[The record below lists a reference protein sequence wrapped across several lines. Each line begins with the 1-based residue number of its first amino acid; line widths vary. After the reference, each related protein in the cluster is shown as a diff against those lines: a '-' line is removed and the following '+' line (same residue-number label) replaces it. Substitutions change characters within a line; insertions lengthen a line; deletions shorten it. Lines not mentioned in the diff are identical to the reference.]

1 MTDPVFDIFR
11 EEAREHLGAL
21 EGGFLDL
28 EAAAVE
34 ARRPLIDNL
43 FRHAHSLKGDA
54 KAVGVVPL
62 QRAAQILE
70 DILDG
75 MRSAPENI
83 NLELVNQGLAQLDL
97 VRRAYEVWHQY
108 MAADGENDGDH
119 PSNAAATSEAQE
131 NSAAVM
137 APVVT
142 ASTASVAP
150 APSVPVPMV
159 VVPLVVRT
167 MKPTPP
173 PAETAT
179 IASGPRDENF
189 TVRVPTERL
198 DRMLNLAGEIRIS
211 QRISDSIQDRLTVL
225 HESLEQL
232 PLGSRRHVQASDRD
246 LNQLR
251 MALANWQSQMSD
263 QLRHV
268 KSELRKKATREELLV
283 ESLDADIRQARLLP
297 LVMLTDSLR
306 RSIRD
311 LAQTLGKSIRYEV
324 DVGRIVL
331 DKAVIEGL
339 RESLLHLIR
348 NAADHGLETPAERV
362 AAGKPEEGRIRIE
375 ASCRGELVT
384 IRVSDDGRGI
394 DYDKIRDRVR
404 RNGGID
410 EAELLELTP
419 RDLAKYLFQP
429 GFSTAETGDISGRG
443 VGLDVVETEVHR
455 LHGTLD
461 VVSGASVTR
470 QSRLT
475 TAPPHPSDASN
486 SSTTFIITVPV
497 TISTVRILTVLSGG
511 QYYGIPTSTIIRT
524 GIAAEDSLRQLEG
537 SLVLSIEGQP
547 VRWVSLC
554 DLLGTTSAAPIN
566 NGTKRPYLLAAH
578 EGQQVA
584 IVVDD
589 LDDESEVLLKPL
601 GFPLNGLA
609 GIIGGAVR
617 PDGSVQVVLDVTS
630 VAFGKMEHR
639 PERATRQAHVSGRIL
654 VVDDSPTTRMML
666 RNVFTAAGYLVR
678 TACDGVDAL
687 ERLRTQLVD
696 LVVSDVEMPRMNG
709 LDLTRHIKARLGLPV
724 ILVTGKEK
732 EEHRR
737 EGLEAGADAYVV
749 KSSFEGD
756 GLLEVVKQ
764 FV

>member
-21 EGGFLDL
+21 EKGFLDL

-34 ARRPLIDNL
+34 ARRSLIDNL

-54 KAVGVVPL
+54 KAIGVMPL

-83 NLELVNQGLAQLDL
+83 NQELINQGLAQLDV
-97 VRRAYEVWHQY
+97 VRRAYEVWQQN
-108 MAADGENDGDH
+108 MEADGENNGDR
-119 PSNAAATSEAQE
+119 PADAVATSAAQT
-131 NSAAVM
+131 NSAAVA
-137 APVVT
+137 APVAT
-142 ASTASVAP
+142 SSTAAVTSVSAIP
-150 APSVPVPMV
+150 APVAVVPVV
-159 VVPLVVRT
+159 S
-167 MKPTPP
+167 PTTKSAPP
-173 PAETAT
+173 PTETVVAT
-179 IASGPRDENF
+179 SGPRDENF
-189 TVRVPTERL
+189 TVRVPSERL
-198 DRMLNLAGEIRIS
+198 DRMLNLAGEVRIS

-232 PLGSRRHVQASDRD
+232 PLGSRRRVQATDRD

-251 MALANWQSQMSD
+251 AALANWQSQISD

-268 KSELRKKATREELLV
+268 ESELRKKATREELLV
-283 ESLDADIRQARLLP
+283 ESLEADIRQARLLP

-311 LAQTLGKSIRYEV
+311 LAQTLGKQIRYDV
-324 DVGRIVL
+324 DVGKIML
-331 DKAVIEGL
+331 DKAVIEAL
-339 RESLLHLIR
+339 REPLLHLIR

-362 AAGKPEEGRIRIE
+362 AAGKSEEGRIRIE
-375 ASCRGELVT
+375 ASRRGELVA
-384 IRVSDDGRGI
+384 ISVSDDGRGI

-404 RNGGID
+404 RNGGIE
-410 EAELLELTP
+410 EADLLELTH

-429 GFSTAETGDISGRG
+429 GFSTAEAGDVSGRG
-443 VGLDVVETEVHR
+443 VGLDVVQTEVHR

-461 VVSGASVTR
+461 LVSGASA
-470 QSRLT
+470 SRRSGST
-475 TAPPHPSDASN
+475 TAPPHDSDASGAG
-486 SSTTFIITVPV
+486 TTFVITVPV

-524 GIAAEDSLRQLEG
+524 GSAAEHSLRELEG

-547 VRWVSLC
+547 VRWVPLC
-554 DLLGTTSAAPIN
+554 DLLGTTGAAPMN
-566 NGTKRPYLLAAH
+566 NGTMRSYLLVEH
-578 EGQQVA
+578 EGRQVA
-584 IVVDD
+584 VVVDD
-589 LDDESEVLLKPL
+589 LEDESEVLLKPL

-609 GIIGGAVR
+609 GIVGGAVR

-630 VAFGKMEHR
+630 VAFGKIEHHSER
-639 PERATRQAHVSGRIL
+639 PTRQAHVSGRIM
-654 VVDDSPTTRMML
+654 VVDDSPTTRTML

-687 ERLRTQLVD
+687 ERLRSQLVD

-709 LDLTRHIKARLGLPV
+709 LDLTRHIKAKLGLPV

-749 KSSFEGD
+749 KSSFEGE